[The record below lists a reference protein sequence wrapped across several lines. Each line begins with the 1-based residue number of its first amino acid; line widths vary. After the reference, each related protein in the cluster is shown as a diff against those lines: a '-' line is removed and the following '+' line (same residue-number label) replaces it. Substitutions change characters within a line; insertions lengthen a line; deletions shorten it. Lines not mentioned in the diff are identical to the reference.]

1 LATENR
7 KVIWSLLGNYLF
19 GWLLDKIIGTTL
31 YGEKARESI
40 SGVTGYLW
48 YEERNMRANYFA
60 RLINWLMNDPYHC
73 LDACKLY
80 KIQTKR

>member
-1 LATENR
+1 
-7 KVIWSLLGNYLF
+7 VIWSLLGNYLF

-48 YEERNMRANYFA
+48 YVEGNFRAELFGYV
-60 RLINWLMNDPYHC
+60 INWLLKDDKHC
-73 LDACKLY
+73 LDASKLY
-80 KIQTKR
+80 RLQTKR